1 MISEESEVSQ
11 KPFEKVRK
19 DLKFLSDAL
28 YDQHDYSGSD
38 MADDI
43 LSEFDKAYSESRKQI
58 EERRSKLEVG
68 PIDPVKITRQQ
79 ELNWILENIL
89 PEISEK
95 IEK

>member
-1 MISEESEVSQ
+1 MSKVSQ
-11 KPFEKVRK
+11 KPFEKFREWLEK
-19 DLKFLSDAL
+19 GYEDQEISDIIRL
-28 YDQHDYSGSD
+28 HIKL
-38 MADDI
+38 I

-68 PIDPVKITRQQ
+68 PISPVKITRQQ

-95 IEK
+95 IE